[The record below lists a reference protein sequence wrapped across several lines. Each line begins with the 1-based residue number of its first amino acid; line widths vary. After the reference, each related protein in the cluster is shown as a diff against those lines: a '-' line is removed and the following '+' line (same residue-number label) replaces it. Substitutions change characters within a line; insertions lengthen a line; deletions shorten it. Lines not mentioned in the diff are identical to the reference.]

1 VLVVVVMV
9 PLLQVDKQTEL
20 LIQAVAVVV
29 VVQVLEQQQVAVQ
42 VSSLFNTH

>member
-1 VLVVVVMV
+1 VLVVVVTV

-29 VVQVLEQQQVAVQ
+29 VVQVLEQQQVAVL
-42 VSSLFNTH
+42 VLL